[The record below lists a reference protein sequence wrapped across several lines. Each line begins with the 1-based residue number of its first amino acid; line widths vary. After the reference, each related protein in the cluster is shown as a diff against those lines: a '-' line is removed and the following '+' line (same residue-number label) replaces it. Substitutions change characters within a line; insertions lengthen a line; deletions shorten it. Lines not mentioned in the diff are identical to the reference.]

1 MIKKILPVLL
11 LSILMLNPSWAQEEP
26 LSARDSARLKRYLKK
41 ADRKFRDISYSMSI
55 DIYEA
60 VLEKNQNK
68 FMTPNMLK
76 LVGDS
81 YYFNAAYQKAA
92 RNYGMLIDNFGNQK
106 EVVGPE
112 YYFKYAL
119 CLKSLG
125 EYEKSDEMM
134 QRFADR
140 SVEDN
145 RVKNFKNAQDYLDA
159 IAASEGRYSLAD
171 LGMDINSEYSDLSP
185 SFYKEGLIFSSDR
198 DTGNLARYRH
208 TWNAMDFLDLY
219 KINVDSTSR
228 KKPSKFDLDPEFT
241 TRVHESSSVFT
252 QDGQTMYFTGNN
264 YKDGKIIKDKQG
276 IVRLKI
282 YQAKLQEGEWVV
294 ADNLSINSDDYSVA
308 HPALSPDERTLYFAS
323 DMHNPSV
330 DSDLYSVAINADGSI
345 TGTPEPLK
353 GTINTGAR
361 ETFPF
366 VSSEGVLYF
375 ASDGHP
381 GLGGLDIFSA
391 KIEQD
396 RPQSPV
402 ENLGEPV
409 NSKMDDFSFIIDDE
423 KLQGYFASNREGGDG
438 YDDIY
443 AFKKAAKCEQ
453 TVRGTVRDKIT
464 NELLIGAT
472 IKVLNKEYEEIQTTF
487 TDENGQYSLELDRYQ
502 LNTVMAMAEGY
513 TSEDVFLEI
522 GECKPPRIIDFYLER
537 DEVTCGDDLSVLIP
551 ELRSTIYFDFDKD
564 IIRDDAKP
572 QIELVIAIME
582 KYPSL
587 NIKLKAHTDAQGPD
601 AYNLDLSKRR
611 AQATV
616 DYILANSDKI
626 SPDRL
631 ESEGYGET
639 DLANKDCPNGV
650 WCPDKE
656 HEKNRRTE
664 FIICGDE

>member
-81 YYFNAAYQKAA
+81 YYFNATYQKAA
-92 RNYGMLIDNFGNQK
+92 RNYGMLIDNFGSQK

-112 YYFKYAL
+112 YYFKYAQ

-125 EYEKSDEMM
+125 DYAKSDEIM
-134 QRFADR
+134 QVFADR
-140 SVEDN
+140 LKDDN
-145 RVKNFKNAQDYLDA
+145 RARNFEKGRDYLKA
-159 IAASEGRYSLAD
+159 IADAKGRYSLRELD
-171 LGMDINSEYSDLSP
+171 LDVNSEYSDLSP

-219 KINVDSTSR
+219 KINVDSASQNR
-228 KKPSKFDLDPEFT
+228 PAKFDLDPEFT

-264 YKDGKIIKDKQG
+264 YKGGKIIKDKQG

-282 YQAKLQEGEWVV
+282 YRAQLQDGKWIVT
-294 ADNLSINSDDYSVA
+294 DNLSINSDDYSVA

-323 DMHNPSV
+323 DLHNPSV
-330 DSDLYSVAINADGSI
+330 ESNLYSVPINADGSI
-345 TGTPEPLK
+345 TDTPEPLK

-361 ETFPF
+361 ETFPY

-375 ASDGHP
+375 SSDGHP
-381 GLGGLDIFSA
+381 GLGGLDIFSTV
-391 KIEQD
+391 IEQD
-396 RPQSPV
+396 RPQSPI

-423 KLQGYFASNREGGDG
+423 KLQGYFASNREGGMG

-443 AFKKAAKCEQ
+443 AFSKAAECMQ
-453 TVRGTVRDKIT
+453 TVTGTVRDKIS
-464 NELLIGAT
+464 NEVLIGAT
-472 IKVLNKEYEEIQTTF
+472 IKVINENNEEIFTTF
-487 TDENGQYSLELDRYQ
+487 TDENGQYSLDLDRFQ
-502 LNTVMAMAEGY
+502 LNFVRAQTEGY
-513 TSEDVFLEI
+513 TPAEEFLEK
-522 GECKPPRIIDFYLER
+522 GNCRPPRIIDFYLER

-564 IIRDDAKP
+564 IIRDDARP

-664 FIICGDE
+664 FIICGEE

>member
-26 LSARDSARLKRYLKK
+26 LSARDSARLKKYLNK

-81 YYFNAAYQKAA
+81 YYFNATYQKAA
-92 RNYGMLIDNFGNQK
+92 RNYGMLIDNFGSQK

-112 YYFKYAL
+112 YYFKYAQ

-125 EYEKSDEMM
+125 DYAKSDEIM
-134 QRFADR
+134 QVFADR
-140 SVEDN
+140 LKDDN
-145 RVKNFKNAQDYLDA
+145 RARNFEKGRDYLKA
-159 IAASEGRYSLAD
+159 IADAKGRYSLRELD
-171 LGMDINSEYSDLSP
+171 LDVNSEYSDLSP

-219 KINVDSTSR
+219 KINVDSASQNR
-228 KKPSKFDLDPEFT
+228 PAKFDLDPEFT

-264 YKDGKIIKDKQG
+264 YKGGKIIKDKQG

-282 YQAKLQEGEWVV
+282 YRAQLQDGKWIVT
-294 ADNLSINSDDYSVA
+294 DNLSINSDDYSVA

-323 DMHNPSV
+323 DLHNPSV
-330 DSDLYSVAINADGSI
+330 ESNLYSVPINADGSI
-345 TGTPEPLK
+345 TDTPEPLK

-361 ETFPF
+361 ETFPY

-375 ASDGHP
+375 SSDGHP
-381 GLGGLDIFSA
+381 GLGGLDIFSTV
-391 KIEQD
+391 IEQD
-396 RPQSPV
+396 RPQSPI

-423 KLQGYFASNREGGDG
+423 KLQGYFASNREGGMG

-443 AFKKAAKCEQ
+443 AFSKAAECMQ
-453 TVRGTVRDKIT
+453 TVTGTVRDKIS
-464 NELLIGAT
+464 NEVLIGAT
-472 IKVLNKEYEEIQTTF
+472 IKVINENNEEIFTTF
-487 TDENGQYSLELDRYQ
+487 TDENGQYSLDLDRFQ
-502 LNTVMAMAEGY
+502 LNFVRAQTEGY
-513 TSEDVFLEI
+513 TPAEEFLEK
-522 GECKPPRIIDFYLER
+522 GNCRPPRIIDFYLER

-564 IIRDDAKP
+564 IIRDDARP

-664 FIICGDE
+664 FIICGEE